1 MTSSVIDLIKE
12 ILFISAVTFFTVLAA
27 SIVLVG
33 IAVIIYDRHI
43 K

>member
-1 MTSSVIDLIKE
+1 MIDLVKE

-33 IAVIIYDRHI
+33 IAVIIHDRHI

>member
-1 MTSSVIDLIKE
+1 MIDLIKE

-27 SIVLVG
+27 SLLLVG
-33 IAVIIYDRHI
+33 IAIIIHDRNL

>member
-1 MTSSVIDLIKE
+1 MVEIVKQVICV
-12 ILFISAVTFFTVLAA
+12 SAVTFFTVLAA

-33 IAVIIYDRHI
+33 IAIVLHDRHI

>member
-1 MTSSVIDLIKE
+1 MMELVKE
-12 ILFISAVTFFTVLAA
+12 IICVSAVTFFTVLAA

-33 IAVIIYDRHI
+33 VAIIISDRHL